1 MKNLHK
7 KCRSVAIEGRS
18 LIVAMVSFSTM
29 LMQSAWAALPT
40 ATDVTSGAG
49 VTSTTSPLGFIREMT
64 TTTGGLMA
72 IILSALV
79 TIGVGYQ
86 MYASFVKGREK
97 GEWRDFATTSMIG
110 MSLVVVVILFA
121 IFGTDIVA
129 A

>member
-1 MKNLHK
+1 MKYLHVN
-7 KCRSVAIEGRS
+7 CRSVAVEYRS
-18 LIVAMVSFSTM
+18 LIAAMVSFSTM

-40 ATDVTSGAG
+40 AADVTAGAG
-49 VTSTTSPLGFIREMT
+49 VTNTTSPLGFIREMT
-64 TTTGGLMA
+64 TTTGGIMA

-129 A
+129 